1 MRGVVSKTQMKIL
14 ILSQF
19 FQPEPIF
26 KGLPLAKELKARGHD
41 VQVLTGFPNY
51 PGGKI
56 YSGYSQRLWKQE
68 EMDGIEVI
76 RVPLYPSHDKSGLR
90 RMANYLSF
98 GMSTACIGTWL
109 VRKPDVVYAYN
120 LVTLGMALRALR
132 WIRGARTVLD
142 VQDLWPESIASS
154 GMMRSR
160 ILMKMLDRWT
170 RMEYRS
176 PSRLIVLSPGF
187 KANLIQRGVPEERI
201 EVIYNWCDENSIN
214 IPCQSNVGVG
224 GTSDKF
230 RIVFAGTM
238 GTAQALRPVI
248 DAARRL
254 QSEVPHIHFVFIGGG
269 IEVPALKEQA
279 SDLSNVEF
287 LPPVSVDKIG
297 AVLASADAL
306 LVHLQRDPIFQ
317 ITIPSKIQAYLY
329 AGKPILCGVAGD
341 AAKLVEEA
349 RAGVTFTPEDC
360 DSLCEAIRH
369 LAALRKSDLIRMGQC
384 GRDFYDKQLS
394 MCVGVD
400 RIELLLSQAAA
411 S

>member
-56 YSGYSQRLWKQE
+56 YSGYSQRLWKKE

-120 LVTLGMALRALR
+120 LVTLGMTLRALR

-154 GMMRSR
+154 GMMKSR
-160 ILMKMLDRWT
+160 ILMKMMEWWT

-187 KANLIQRGVPEERI
+187 KENLVQRGVAGERI
-201 EVIYNWCDENSIN
+201 DIVYNWCDEKSIN
-214 IPCQSNVGVG
+214 IDRPTNAAESPTE
-224 GTSDKF
+224 GTF
-230 RIVFAGTM
+230 RIVFAGAM
-238 GTAQALRPVI
+238 GTAQALKSVI
-248 DAARRL
+248 DAARKL
-254 QSEVPHIHFVFIGGG
+254 EHEFPHVRFVFIGGG
-269 IEVPALKEQA
+269 VEVPTLKEYSA
-279 SDLSNVEF
+279 SLSNVVF
-287 LPPVSVDKIG
+287 LPPVGYEEIG
-297 AVLASADAL
+297 KVLSSASAL
-306 LVHLQRDPIFQ
+306 LVHLRNDRVFE

-341 AAKLVEEA
+341 AARLVEDA
-349 RAGVTFTPEDC
+349 RAGLVFQPEDSE
-360 DSLCEAIRH
+360 SLCNTIRS
-369 LAALRKSDLIRMGQC
+369 LVSLPTDALQSMGKSGRK
-384 GRDFYDKQLS
+384 FYDEQLS
-394 MCVGVD
+394 FLVGVD
-400 RIELLLSQAAA
+400 QIESTLECALGA
-411 S
+411 